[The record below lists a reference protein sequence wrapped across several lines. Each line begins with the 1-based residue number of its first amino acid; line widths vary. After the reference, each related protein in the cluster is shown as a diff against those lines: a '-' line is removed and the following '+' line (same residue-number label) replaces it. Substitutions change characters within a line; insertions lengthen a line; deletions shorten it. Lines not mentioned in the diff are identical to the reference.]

1 MPLKYSLVYFGKA
14 PVLTEDDIFRAHV
27 YLPETHE
34 EKGSPQRD
42 VDEVIALL
50 LDAYGYVTTS
60 IVAAAASV
68 SEKTAHRHIA
78 QIVSDGDIF
87 AEGGGKNR
95 RYVKQR

>member
-1 MPLKYSLVYFGKA
+1 MTLKYSLVYSGKA

-27 YLPETHE
+27 YLPEPHE
-34 EKGSPQRD
+34 EKGRSH
-42 VDEVIALL
+42 DEVITLL

-68 SEKTAHRHIA
+68 SEKTARRHIA

-87 AEGGGKNR
+87 AESGGKNR